1 MHESRRDFLKR
12 AGYTALGAGCAL
24 PLLGA
29 AGRVME
35 SGHGGGAATDSQLGM
50 VIDLQKC
57 LDTPGLMEACSKAC
71 HDAHNVPRIPDED
84 EKIDWLWTETY
95 ENAFPEQAHAFTAD
109 SLKGRQVPVLCNHC
123 SNPACVR
130 VCPTKATWKRQSDG
144 IVMMDMHRCIGCRYC
159 MAACPYGARSFNWRD
174 PRPYVE
180 KDENGNFPSNFPTR
194 GMGVV
199 EKCNFCAERLREG
212 KQPACVEKALELN
225 QGEGGAALVFGDL
238 SDPGSEASKLL
249 KEKYTICR
257 RFGLGTGPNVYYI
270 V

>member
-1 MHESRRDFLKR
+1 MDESRRDFLKR

-35 SGHGGGAATDSQLGM
+35 HGHGGGAATGPQLAM
-50 VIDLQKC
+50 VIDVQKC
-57 LDTPGLMEACSKAC
+57 LDTPGLTEDCSKAC
-71 HDAHNVPRIPDED
+71 HDAHNVPRLPDNT
-84 EKIDWLWTETY
+84 EKEKIRKEKEGIDWLWTEEY

-130 VCPTKATWKRQSDG
+130 VCPTKATWKRDSDG

-159 MAACPYGARSFNWRD
+159 MAACPYGARSFNWSD
-174 PRPYVE
+174 PRPHIG
-180 KDENGNFPSNFPTR
+180 DGNGNFPSNFPTR
-194 GMGVV
+194 AMGVV
-199 EKCNFCAERLREG
+199 EKCNFCAERLRRGEE
-212 KQPACVEKALELN
+212 PACVEKS
-225 QGEGGAALVFGDL
+225 EGAFVFGDL
-238 SDPGSEASKLL
+238 LDSQSDASKLL
-249 KEKYTICR
+249 KEKHTICR
-257 RFGLGTGPNVYYI
+257 RFGLGTGPNVFYI